1 MTHYQELPQALM
13 KEKHQGQ
20 TLTKEEVK
28 VQTAHD
34 LGVENVSKEEAKSM
48 YKTMW
53 DIRNFEENA
62 RHFFQSV
69 KFQDLFTFTQVRK
82 LLRLGYVLT

>member
-34 LGVENVSKEEAKSM
+34 LGVENVSKEEAKPCID
-48 YKTMW
+48 Y
-53 DIRNFEENA
+53 
-62 RHFFQSV
+62 V
-69 KFQDLFTFTQVRK
+69 
-82 LLRLGYVLT
+82 GYSQF

>member
-53 DIRNFEENA
+53 IFEILKKCTT
-62 RHFFQSV
+62 FLSIGQI
-69 KFQDLFTFTQVRK
+69 QDLFTFTQVRK

>member
-1 MTHYQELPQALM
+1 MDRFSTAILIFQSIYLSIIFVFYKALYRRRKQYDTLSRIATSLM

-34 LGVENVSKEEAKSM
+34 LGVENVSKEEA
-48 YKTMW
+48 
-53 DIRNFEENA
+53 
-62 RHFFQSV
+62 
-69 KFQDLFTFTQVRK
+69 
-82 LLRLGYVLT
+82 

>member
-34 LGVENVSKEEAKSM
+34 LGVENVSKETTFAATGYLLTNKS
-48 YKTMW
+48 
-53 DIRNFEENA
+53 
-62 RHFFQSV
+62 
-69 KFQDLFTFTQVRK
+69 
-82 LLRLGYVLT
+82 

>member
-53 DIRNFEENA
+53 DI
-62 RHFFQSV
+62 
-69 KFQDLFTFTQVRK
+69 
-82 LLRLGYVLT
+82 

>member
-62 RHFFQSV
+62 RHFFSIGQI
-69 KFQDLFTFTQVRK
+69 QDLFTFTQVRR

>member
-53 DIRNFEENA
+53 DILKKM
-62 RHFFQSV
+62 HDISFQSV